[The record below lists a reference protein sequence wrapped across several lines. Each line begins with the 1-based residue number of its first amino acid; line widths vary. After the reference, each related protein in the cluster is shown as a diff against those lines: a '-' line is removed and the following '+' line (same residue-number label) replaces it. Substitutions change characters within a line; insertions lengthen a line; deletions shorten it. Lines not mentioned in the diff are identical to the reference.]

1 MIDETVFNQTELRKQ
16 FNNQGKVTEQWTIE
30 EEGKEDK
37 VFILEIEEE

>member
-1 MIDETVFNQTELRKQ
+1 MKDETVFNQTELRKQ